1 MKIMYNISIQPPIL
15 AILTIIFLSLIAILV
30 SISIYDSVTKY
41 KESNT
46 IRGKL
51 EIVFGMVLESS
62 FFLFL
67 LLNIVLLYGNL

>member
-1 MKIMYNISIQPPIL
+1 MYNISIQPPIL

>member
-1 MKIMYNISIQPPIL
+1 MY
-15 AILTIIFLSLIAILV
+15 

-46 IRGKL
+46 VRGKL
-51 EIVFGMVLESS
+51 EIVFCMVLESA

-67 LLNIVLLYGNL
+67 ALNIVMLYGNL